1 MIHALHLLWIVPL
14 VSCTTA
20 LITVAGMSV
29 FMINAL
35 KPNMED
41 YPQDRIQEGND
52 ENTIKPG
59 QECCEGCQSEI
70 ESE

>member
-14 VSCTTA
+14 VA
-20 LITVAGMSV
+20 FITMVGMSV

-41 YPQDRIQEGND
+41 YPQDRIQEGNYA
-52 ENTIKPG
+52 NTIKSG
-59 QECCEGCQSEI
+59 QESCEGCQGEI

>member
-14 VSCTTA
+14 VAFS
-20 LITVAGMSV
+20 TVAGMSV
-29 FMINAL
+29 FMINSL
-35 KPNMED
+35 KPNMEN
-41 YPQDRIQEGND
+41 YPQDRIQEAND
-52 ENTIKPG
+52 ENTTKSG